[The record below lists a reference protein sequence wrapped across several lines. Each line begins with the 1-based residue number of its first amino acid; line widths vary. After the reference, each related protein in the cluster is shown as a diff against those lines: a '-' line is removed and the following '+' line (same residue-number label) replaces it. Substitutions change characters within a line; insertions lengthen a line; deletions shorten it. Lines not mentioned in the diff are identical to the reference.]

1 MGIELEL
8 TAADGHTMGA
18 YRADPAATPRG
29 GIVVLQEIFGV
40 NPHIREV
47 CDGYAADGYVALA
60 PALYDRS
67 SMRNCSL
74 GYSPEDITVGRQ
86 LREEFSWEDTIKDVA
101 SAVDVLAD
109 EGLKIGS
116 VGYCWGGTVSYLTG
130 TRLPVHASVVYYGG
144 QIMPYVDERER
155 CPMMMH
161 FGRLDQGIPLSDV
174 DAIAKAHPKATV
186 NLYDADHGFNCD
198 HRGSYNA
205 QSAKLARERTLG
217 FFAEHV
223 G

>member
-1 MGIELEL
+1 MGVELEL

-40 NPHIREV
+40 NSHIREV

-67 SMRNCSL
+67 SMRNCAL
-74 GYSPEDITVGRQ
+74 GYTAEDIAVGRQ

-101 SAVDVLAD
+101 SAVDVLAG
-109 EGLKIGS
+109 EGLKLGS

-130 TRLPVHASVVYYGG
+130 TRLPVQASAVYYGG
-144 QIMPYVDERER
+144 QIMPYVDEQER

-174 DAIAKAHPKATV
+174 DAIAKAHPGATV

-205 QSAKLARERTLG
+205 ESAKLARERTLG